1 MKKKLLLLICLV
13 AIVCFSVPA
22 YALNKAVT
30 IDSASATK
38 TTVVVKGT
46 TEALA
51 VTMQLRDDS
60 DNIIAMITA
69 GTNSGAFDISLNNLS
84 LTPGTSY
91 TVYVADYEG
100 GNWTTE
106 VVTVSGYDIVVTNDG
121 NGTAT
126 SNVAAAGAGT
136 TITLTATPKDG
147 YVFKAWEVVSGSI
160 TLADKNAASTTFVM
174 PSSDVEVKATFEKDA
189 ATTED
194 GYNIVV
200 VNDGNGT
207 ATSNITAAGAG
218 TTITLIATPKDGY
231 VFKAWEV
238 VSGSITLA
246 DKNAASTT
254 FVMPSSDV
262 EVKATFE
269 KDAAAGDTS
278 KDPTDKT
285 NSGSVKTGDNAAFT
299 AAIIILVASLLGFVI
314 LLMKKRRT
322 NL

>member
-1 MKKKLLLLICLV
+1 MKKILSLLIGLF

-38 TTVVVKGT
+38 TTVVVKGN

-60 DNIIAMITA
+60 DNIIAMITE
-69 GTNSGAFDISLNNLS
+69 GTTSGAFEISLNNLS
-84 LTPGTSY
+84 LTPGASY

-100 GNWTTE
+100 GNWTTK
-106 VVTVSGYDIVVTNDG
+106 VVTVPGYNIVVSDDG

-136 TITLTATPKDG
+136 KITLTATPKEG

-160 TLADKNAASTTFVM
+160 TLADKNAASTTFTM
-174 PSSDVEVKATFEKDA
+174 TSSDVKIKATFA
-189 ATTED
+189 
-194 GYNIVV
+194 
-200 VNDGNGT
+200 
-207 ATSNITAAGAG
+207 
-218 TTITLIATPKDGY
+218 
-231 VFKAWEV
+231 
-238 VSGSITLA
+238 
-246 DKNAASTT
+246 
-254 FVMPSSDV
+254 
-262 EVKATFE
+262 
-269 KDAAAGDTS
+269 KDAAAGDAT

-285 NSGSVKTGDNAAFT
+285 PVSDPNHADQTTTSQPATTEQTNTGNVNTGDNSALSAAF
-299 AAIIILVASLLGFVI
+299 IIFAHSALGFVA
-314 LLMKKRRT
+314 LFVKKRKI

>member
-1 MKKKLLLLICLV
+1 MQLLIDGRMILNPIFCGEFPL
-13 AIVCFSVPA
+13 IPSVV
-22 YALNKAVT
+22 Y
-30 IDSASATK
+30 
-38 TTVVVKGT
+38 VVVKGT

-69 GTNSGAFDISLNNLS
+69 GTTSGAFDISLNNLS

-100 GNWTTE
+100 DWTTE

-126 SNVAAAGAGT
+126 SN
-136 TITLTATPKDG
+136 
-147 YVFKAWEVVSGSI
+147 
-160 TLADKNAASTTFVM
+160 
-174 PSSDVEVKATFEKDA
+174 
-189 ATTED
+189 
-194 GYNIVV
+194 
-200 VNDGNGT
+200 
-207 ATSNITAAGAG
+207 ITAAGAG
-218 TTITLIATPKDGY
+218 TTITLTATPKDGY

-285 NSGSVKTGDNAAFT
+285 NSGSVKTGDNAALT